1 MPLTA
6 AATAT
11 VTATIVVATGLIP
24 TISAAAQHAGG
35 AASARRVAVPT
46 AAGQPVNYCQVIP
59 IVNVPP
65 QGWGF
70 HAGHPVSGA
79 AGAYARGHGTINLSA
94 KTASGV
100 ICQVYRPHGRAD
112 RQVVLTVG
120 RHVIHT
126 SHHAVRFGVPGNI
139 MSIHVSVHSSTDS
152 RCRAGTR
159 GRATIFA
166 SYNNVHRDSVRFTFA
181 GSCHDQERRWT
192 GSSVV
197 TNVPPN

>member
-1 MPLTA
+1 MLLWATATA
-6 AATAT
+6 AAA
-11 VTATIVVATGLIP
+11 VVAAAWVIP
-24 TISAAAQHAGG
+24 TISTAAPHGGASAVRRHGAMSAAAL
-35 AASARRVAVPT
+35 
-46 AAGQPVNYCQVIP
+46 PVNYCQVIP

-65 QGWGF
+65 EGWGF
-70 HAGHPVSGA
+70 HAGHPISGA
-79 AGAYARGHGTINLSA
+79 TGAYARGHGTFNLSA
-94 KTASGV
+94 RTATGV
-100 ICQVYRPHGRAD
+100 ICQVHRSRGKVD

-139 MSIHVSVHSSTDS
+139 MSIHVSVHTSTDPG
-152 RCRAGTR
+152 CTVGTT

-181 GSCHDQERRWT
+181 GSCRDQQRRWT
-192 GSSVV
+192 GTSVV

>member
-1 MPLTA
+1 VRSTVPVMRRAAILFGTVA
-6 AATAT
+6 AAA
-11 VTATIVVATGLIP
+11 AAWLIP
-24 TISAAAQHAGG
+24 TVS
-35 AASARRVAVPT
+35 T
-46 AAGQPVNYCQVIP
+46 AAQPVNYCQVIP

-65 QGWGF
+65 EGWGF

-79 AGAYARGHGTINLSA
+79 AGAYTRGHGEIDLKA
-94 KTASGV
+94 QTASGV
-100 ICQVYRPHGRAD
+100 ICQVHRVRGRAD

-139 MSIHVSVHSSTDS
+139 MTVRVRVHSSTDPA
-152 RCRAGTR
+152 CGVGTS
-159 GRATIFA
+159 GRMTVFA

-181 GSCHDQERRWT
+181 GSCRDQRRHWT
-192 GSSVV
+192 GPSVV